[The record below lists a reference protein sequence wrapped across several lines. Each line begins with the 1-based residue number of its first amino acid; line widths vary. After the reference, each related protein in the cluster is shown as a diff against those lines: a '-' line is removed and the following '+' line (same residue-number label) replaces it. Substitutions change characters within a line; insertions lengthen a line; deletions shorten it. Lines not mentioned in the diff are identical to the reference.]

1 MKIVSYSDSVID
13 MNKTIVIAV
22 VNSKGGVGK
31 TTTAVLLSQAL
42 CEFGEVELRDADP
55 QGSASE
61 WVERALDEGILPFM
75 FSVVNRRT
83 LSKPSE
89 ARWVVIDTPP
99 GKPETVDAAIEA
111 ADFIII
117 PTASTG
123 VDVER
128 MWATLEATQ
137 GKPRAVLITRARSN
151 TRGLQAL
158 LDIFESESVP
168 QFETMIPQREV
179 IAQAFGRTSIDA
191 EVHGYSAVARELMEV
206 LV

>member
-1 MKIVSYSDSVID
+1 MIIEHYSDSVIG
-13 MNKTIVIAV
+13 MNDSIVIAV

-61 WVERALDEGILPFM
+61 WVDRALDDGPLPFM

-83 LSKPSE
+83 LSKPSG

-111 ADFIII
+111 ADFVII

-137 GKPRAVLITRARSN
+137 GKSRAVLITRARSN

-158 LDIFESESVP
+158 LDIFEAESVP

-179 IAQAFGRTSIDA
+179 IAQAFGHASTDA
-191 EVHGYSAVARELMEV
+191 EVHGYSAVARELLEV
-206 LV
+206 VA